1 MGQCVKSQMKR
12 ESIFIVIYLKHA
24 VLMSEETEPHL
35 VQTEDGDYL
44 ALTGQPKKLEED
56 LKLEEAGTD
65 YSEDYGEDY
74 EDDYE
79 EEEQEKLR
87 QRGELT
93 EEDVDEMFEGA
104 EDMDYSVDHQDDDDD
119 YDDDDDETVEWEEIL
134 IKEE

>member
-1 MGQCVKSQMKR
+1 MTSLVFRIWKCSRTGAFF
-12 ESIFIVIYLKHA
+12 IFRQPKYIFRLFQFGFDLRGLDWDWDWEFGLRLFNKTCINDDL
-24 VLMSEETEPHL
+24 S

-79 EEEQEKLR
+79 EEEQAGVTL
-87 QRGELT
+87 
-93 EEDVDEMFEGA
+93 MFQL
-104 EDMDYSVDHQDDDDD
+104 Y
-119 YDDDDDETVEWEEIL
+119 
-134 IKEE
+134 